1 MPARDIGEGGG
12 DVQVTGDFVSV
23 AKEERQHIRY
33 WTRKYVSK
41 ADMHFL
47 LAREG
52 IAKPVSACFSLPDQM
67 VSKVRGIGIEPKGNR
82 EIISSLRFAAGR
94 GDIIADA
101 IEAISG
107 TNFRGGK
114 ICTTGIG
121 AVVVC
126 GSTVQIIGAQV
137 PNSLVVCFPGAC
149 SVPLVR
155 SRCISVVEVQRCIDV
170 VTECRD
176 FNPCQQSPRGGII
189 AFDLVI
195 QLCRSV

>member
-1 MPARDIGEGGG
+1 MSAEPWIPK
-12 DVQVTGDFVSV
+12 S
-23 AKEERQHIRY
+23 
-33 WTRKYVSK
+33 
-41 ADMHFL
+41 
-47 LAREG
+47 
-52 IAKPVSACFSLPDQM
+52 VSACFSLPDQM

-101 IEAISG
+101 IEVISG
-107 TNFRGGK
+107 TNFRGAK

-121 AVVVC
+121 SVVVC

-137 PNSLVVCFPGAC
+137 PNSLVVCFPRAC

-155 SRCISVVEVQRCIDV
+155 SGCISVVKVQRCIDI

-176 FNPCQQSPRGGII
+176 FNPGQQSPRGGII

-195 QLCRSV
+195 QFCRPV